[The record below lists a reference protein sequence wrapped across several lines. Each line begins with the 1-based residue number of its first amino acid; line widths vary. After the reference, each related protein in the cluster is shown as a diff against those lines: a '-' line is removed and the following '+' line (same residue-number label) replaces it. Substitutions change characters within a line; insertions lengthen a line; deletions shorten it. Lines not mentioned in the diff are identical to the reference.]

1 MKHYVLAF
9 CRPQYERWMH
19 ITGNTP
25 VTSTW
30 VQHHSQLLAADGISI
45 VELPDWNLSSH
56 LGHAIP
62 RPTIVSIEQQVMGME
77 HLGRLA
83 MRTVVYSMDRL
94 EQLHRTSTTN
104 INSL

>member
-30 VQHHSQLLAADGISI
+30 VQHHRQLLGADGVSI

-62 RPTIVSIEQQVMGME
+62 RPTLVSIEQQVMGME
-77 HLGRLA
+77 QLGRLA

-94 EQLHRTSTTN
+94 ELLHR
-104 INSL
+104 